1 MIETDELDLET
12 HFVENPFIKMREKA
26 NKKKIDSKQTV
37 GAEDL
42 EKANFDDEDIVLM
55 ADDDRY
61 VIKDLEQEDVDKRK
75 AKLLKK
81 QRLTSGMS
89 LPGED
94 MGDDTSSDE
103 EGADVAD
110 LRKRVKEQRS
120 GHKQHETAQFD

>member
-61 VIKDLEQEDVDKRK
+61 VIKDLE
-75 AKLLKK
+75 
-81 QRLTSGMS
+81 
-89 LPGED
+89 
-94 MGDDTSSDE
+94 
-103 EGADVAD
+103 
-110 LRKRVKEQRS
+110 
-120 GHKQHETAQFD
+120 